1 MSTTTKPE
9 SVLYRLRRL
18 APRRPLTQYEAYRV
32 AELQANRL
40 LSWSGVTEFGTPS
53 DIVSGLPFLEVAL
66 RRDLPVSGLTN
77 WFKPRWLIL
86 LNGTEPAVRQ
96 RFSLM
101 HEFKHIIDHEG
112 IDYLYPG
119 NWIQDSNRRAE
130 LVADYFA
137 ACLLMPKRLVKRCY
151 GQGMHEV
158 SELAGAFGV
167 STVAMAVRLQ
177 QLRLVDPTPRCD
189 HGYRSPGQHTGY
201 LRRAWTPD
209 ALLTLG
215 AAA

>member
-1 MSTTTKPE
+1 MSTTTNQE
-9 SVLYRLRRL
+9 SVLYRLRQL
-18 APRRPLTQYEAYRV
+18 APRRPLTQAEAYRV
-32 AELQANRL
+32 TELQANRL
-40 LSWSGVTEFGTPS
+40 LEWSGVDDAGTPS
-53 DIVSGLPFLEVAL
+53 DIVSGLPFVEVAL

-86 LNGTEPAVRQ
+86 LNSTEPAVRQ

-112 IDYLYPG
+112 IAYLYPA
-119 NWIQDSNRRAE
+119 NWLNDGNRRAE

-151 GQGMHEV
+151 GQGLHDV
-158 SELAGAFGV
+158 SELAAAFGV

-177 QLRLVDPTPRCD
+177 QLRLVEPTPRCD
-189 HGYRSPGQHTGY
+189 HGYRPPGRATGY
-201 LRRAWTPD
+201 QRRAWSPD
-209 ALLTLG
+209 ALTALG